1 MKPKGLSITNHQL
14 LIITASLLAV
24 FVLFLFPSKQLKAF
38 EIKAS
43 QVVAIDPGF
52 SLDVLNVDKQWGLAA
67 SNFPQAWEKTVG
79 NASTVVAVIDT
90 GIDQTHEDMSGG
102 NYLTGFDFIK
112 NKELPVGS
120 NSDDN
125 GHGTLVASIIGAK
138 ANNNKGIAGAGWN
151 VSLMPLKA
159 LDSEGRGDSKTVARA
174 ILWAADHKANII
186 NLSLGGSGFEHD
198 VDLSSAI
205 TYAYNNGLVI
215 VASAGNDTQDS
226 AKDLDQKPVFPVC
239 NDNNR
244 NMVIGVTALDEHMRK
259 PEFANYGKNCID
271 VAAPGR
277 RILGAINI
285 DPVAKVKTQS
295 GYVYGS
301 GTSLAAALVSAEAAL
316 IKSFYPNVTNQQIR
330 DRIIST
336 AKNIDAMNIAQC
348 GGISCQG
355 RLGAG
360 LINASAAV
368 STSFSEPFVFE
379 GDVVKAEQQS
389 EIYWIYGG
397 QKRLVSPMV
406 FNQRFIDSPIKI
418 ILPGQLEKI
427 PNGPYA
433 TPLEGTLVK
442 SLNEP
447 TVYKIENGL
456 RLPITAQIFKQRKYN
471 FSEVKIADV
480 SELNSW
486 TKGRFLAPLEGTLVK
501 TPNSSQLYWVIGG
514 AMHKINQEF
523 YKNRGLWIFPK
534 ITVTNKDF
542 IGYNIG
548 ETYIR

>member
-1 MKPKGLSITNHQL
+1 M
-14 LIITASLLAV
+14 
-24 FVLFLFPSKQLKAF
+24 
-38 EIKAS
+38 
-43 QVVAIDPGF
+43 VAIDPGF

-102 NYLTGFDFIK
+102 NYLTGFDFIN

>member
-102 NYLTGFDFIK
+102 NYLTGFDFIN

-151 VSLMPLKA
+151 LSLMPLKA